1 MRSKIKMK
9 KLVLSLIVVFIV
21 IVGLKFYVFVE
32 QDRCLN
38 EGGVWYKDICLT
50 SNTPENELKKA
61 GLITEVK
68 TEKTNI
74 KVTYPY
80 KVLEYPRIYKYLKKN
95 VETIKKENGFE
106 DQDIELG
113 LSGHPW
119 SLNID
124 MSNYVS
130 GEKVASILGYV
141 FSFTGGAHPNH
152 SYFSVNFDKT
162 SQEIISIK
170 DLFEDTETALEKIS
184 RFSISN
190 ILMQKSVRLNEKIS
204 EDEWLAEGAGPD
216 LKNYSIFVFVPDE
229 NSRIEGL
236 KFIFPPYQVGPY
248 VEGEY
253 EVTVPSAI
261 FYNNLKS
268 QYKNIIVLKEAK

>member
-1 MRSKIKMK
+1 MK
-9 KLVLSLIVVFIV
+9 KFILSLIVVFLLIA
-21 IVGLKFYVFVE
+21 GLKLFVSE
-32 QDRCLN
+32 HVDSCLN
-38 EGGVWYKDICLT
+38 DGGVWYKDICLT

-124 MSNYVS
+124 MSNYAS
-130 GEKVASILGYV
+130 GDKVASILGYV

-162 SQEIISIK
+162 SQDKISIT
-170 DLFEDTETALEKIS
+170 DLFGNTKTVLDKIS
-184 RFSISN
+184 KYAVSN
-190 ILMQKSVRLNEKIS
+190 ILVQKSARLNKKIKD
-204 EDEWLAEGAGPD
+204 DEWLVEGAGPD
-216 LKNYSIFVFVPDE
+216 LKNYNIFVFVPDG

-261 FYNNLKS
+261 FYNNLRS
-268 QYKNIIVLKEAK
+268 QYKNNFVLKEAK